1 MKEMLLEKADGF
13 KFEPDLQGWSK
24 NGRKSIIDM
33 DYQEVQII
41 PDAVELGMRALTAW

>member
-1 MKEMLLEKADGF
+1 MKEMLLEKADG
-13 KFEPDLQGWSK
+13 FEPDLQGWSK

-33 DYQEVQII
+33 DYQEVKII